1 MDNYNSI
8 FNGGS
13 YDKKVYNYIKDA
25 MATGIKRDKTIVN
38 NIANVN
44 TAGYKRF
51 DVILKNKINDIKKV
65 ELKTTDTKHL
75 PNTSKNE
82 PYLVSKDSSTS
93 MKNDGNNVDIDY
105 EMSNLA
111 SNAILYQSLVT
122 TINNEFAMK
131 NTVIKGGR

>member
-1 MDNYNSI
+1 MSNNYNV
-8 FNGGS
+8 FNSGS
-13 YDKKVYNYIKDA
+13 YDNKVYNYIKDA

-51 DVILKNKINDIKKV
+51 DVVLKNKINNMKKV
-65 ELKTTDTKHL
+65 ELKRTETKHL
-75 PNTSKNE
+75 STMADNK
-82 PYLVSKDSSTS
+82 PYEVSKDSTTS
-93 MKNDGNNVDIDY
+93 MRNDGNNVDIDY

-131 NTVIKGGR
+131 TSVIKGGR